1 MIVKPEAT
9 RSLTAFQRRA
19 VKRGPQPVYH
29 RVWETLGATSNPHG
43 IACVHIQNLVFA
55 AKDRFPEYPRPT
67 IGEVEAAIVYGVH
80 VGRLERLR
88 HHVRDPEGVIA
99 VRVLKGSSNDR

>member
-43 IACVHIQNLVFA
+43 IACAHIQNLVFA
-55 AKDRFPEYPRPT
+55 VRDRFPEYPRPT
-67 IGEVEAAIVYGVH
+67 IGEVEGAVVYGQYT
-80 VGRLERLR
+80 GRLERLPR
-88 HHVRDPEGVIA
+88 HVTDPEGMIC
-99 VRVLKGSSNDR
+99 VRVLKGSKE